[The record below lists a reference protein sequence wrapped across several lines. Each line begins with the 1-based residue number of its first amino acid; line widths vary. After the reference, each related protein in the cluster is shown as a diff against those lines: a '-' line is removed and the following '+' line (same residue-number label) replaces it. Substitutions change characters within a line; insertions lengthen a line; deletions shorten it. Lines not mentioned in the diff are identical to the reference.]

1 MIYPQNF
8 ECKLGFSQIRIQL
21 KTYCSGTLG
30 EELVDKMRM
39 STNIKFVRT
48 ALNQSSEFCSIISD
62 GVDFP
67 TQNYFDLRTALSALK
82 VEGSFI
88 DTDSLL
94 KLKLSLE
101 TFCQIEAFF
110 NRNKDNDR
118 FCYLERL
125 FKPVELAPT
134 VVRSASAIIDDK
146 GYIYDGASP
155 KLREI
160 RSSLTSAKGRVSK
173 TVNSV
178 LSQAKSSGIAEEDTI
193 VTIREGRTVIPIPAA
208 LKRRINGI
216 VHDVSATG
224 RTVFIEPAEVV
235 ELNNQIRELETSE
248 RREIVKILS
257 AFSSEIRPHIPE
269 LLSVYQ
275 LLGKI
280 DFIRAK
286 AKWALAENASLPKIE
301 EKPIINWVNAYHP
314 NLRRHLAKENKETI
328 PLTIRLLED
337 EGRVLLISGPNAG
350 GKSVCLKTVGLLQY
364 MLQCGMLIPVGE
376 GSVSGLFSNIFMDM
390 GDEQSI
396 ENDLSTY
403 SSHLTNMKYFVN
415 HCDPQSLILIDE
427 FGTGTEPAI
436 GGAIAEAILERLLQQ
451 GTFGIITTHYTNL
464 KHFASS
470 RVDVMNGAMLYDT
483 GKLKPLFK
491 LEIGSPGSS
500 FAFEI
505 ARSIGLPE
513 DVLAK
518 ASDSVGQ
525 EHINF
530 DKHLREVARD
540 RNYWQKKRNSIRL
553 KEKNLDLLAEE
564 YSDDLKEAEKAH
576 KKIIAEARK
585 EAQSILAETNKKVEN
600 AIHEIRR
607 AQADKEKT
615 KTIRKELEELK
626 EDVDKK
632 ISKSGSKKLISK
644 LDNFKKTEKKRG
656 AKLKKQKVESE
667 DRIALTVG
675 SKVRINDSE
684 MIGEIIEIDNSVAVV
699 AFGSMAST
707 VSLDKLLPISNTTHK
722 KIEKQ
727 RNNSNSIKNQVMTE
741 RLEFKQQLDVRGQ
754 RADEAINSVLQFID
768 KGIVLGEKRLTILH
782 GKGNGILREQIRNY
796 LRTEPAVSKYYD
808 APLDQGGAGITI
820 VELGV

>member
-8 ECKLGFSQIRIQL
+8 EHKLGFTQIRSQL

-30 EELVDKMRM
+30 EELVDKMNM
-39 STNIKFVRT
+39 STNIKFVKT
-48 ALNQSSEFCSIISD
+48 ALNQTSEFCSIITD
-62 GVDFP
+62 RVDFP
-67 TQNYFDLRTALSALK
+67 SQNYFDLREALSALR

-88 DTDSLL
+88 DTENLL

-101 TFCQIEAFF
+101 TFCHIEVYF
-110 NRNKDNDR
+110 NKNKDSER
-118 FCYLERL
+118 FQYLERL
-125 FKPVELAPT
+125 LKPVELAPL
-134 VVRSASAIIDDK
+134 VVKKASSIINEK

-160 RSSLTSAKGRVSK
+160 RGSLISAKGRVSK

-178 LSQAKSSGIAEEDTI
+178 LSQAKKSGIAEEDTTA
-193 VTIREGRTVIPIPAA
+193 TIREGRTVIPIPAA

-216 VHDVSATG
+216 IHDVSASG
-224 RTVFIEPAEVV
+224 KTVFIEPAEVV
-235 ELNNQIRELETSE
+235 ELNNQIRELEMDE
-248 RREIVKILS
+248 RREIVKILTV
-257 AFSSEIRPHIPE
+257 FSSEIRPYIPE
-269 LLSVYQ
+269 LRYVYQ
-275 LLGKI
+275 LLGNI

-286 AKWALAENASLPKIE
+286 AKWAMAEEARLPKIE
-301 EKPIINWVNAYHP
+301 DKPIINWVNAYHP
-314 NLRRHLAKENKETI
+314 NLRRHLAKEKKTAV
-328 PLTIRLLED
+328 PLTIRLLHD

-376 GSVSGLFSNIFMDM
+376 GSVSGLFSNIFMDI

-403 SSHLTNMKYFVN
+403 SSHLTNMKHFIGN
-415 HCDPQSLILIDE
+415 CDSSSLILIDE

-436 GGAIAEAILERLLQQ
+436 GGAIAEAILERLLQR

-470 RVDVMNGAMLYDT
+470 RLDVMNGAMLYDT

-513 DVLAK
+513 DVLTK
-518 ASDSVGQ
+518 ASESVGQ

-540 RNYWQKKRNSIRL
+540 RSYWQKKRNSIRI
-553 KEKNLDLLAEE
+553 KEKELDKLAED
-564 YSDDLKEAEKAH
+564 YSEDLKETEKAH
-576 KKIIAEARK
+576 KKIISEARK
-585 EAQSILAETNKKVEN
+585 EAQAILAETNKKVEN

-607 AQADKEKT
+607 AQAEKDRTKE
-615 KTIRKELEELK
+615 IRKGIELLK

-632 ISKSGSKKLISK
+632 LNKSMSKKLTSK
-644 LDNFKKTEKKRG
+644 LDSFRKSEKKRG
-656 AKLKKQKVESE
+656 AKLKKQKTENE
-667 DRIALTVG
+667 ERIALTVG

-684 MIGEIIEIDNSVAVV
+684 MIGEIIEIDNGQAVV

-707 VSLDKLLPISNTTHK
+707 VGIDKLSPISNTAHK
-722 KIEKQ
+722 KIEKHGAPK
-727 RNNSNSIKNQVMTE
+727 SSIKNQVMNN
-741 RLEFKQQLDVRGQ
+741 RLEFKQQIDVRGQ
-754 RADEAINSVLQFID
+754 RADEAISEVLLFID

-782 GKGNGILREQIRNY
+782 GKGNGILREQIRSY

-820 VELGV
+820 VELEV